1 MKARIGRHKLTA
13 GGDSVAIIRT
23 ITSGSA
29 EVRIDDS
36 CLRGVSAEE
45 IARRQAELDRLI
57 HRINRDAEREKG

>member
-1 MKARIGRHKLTA
+1 M
-13 GGDSVAIIRT
+13 AIIRT

-57 HRINRDAEREKG
+57 HRINRDAERGEGQR